1 MVAKA
6 PKMEDTLFLK
16 PNFRSDFP
24 SLDRIFSLDRSESPA
39 LSGEWE
45 LSFICWGEESQRID
59 GCVFKTTTELG
70 KVQKWKEVSQCEWN
84 VKLPEQVWIMTA
96 WPSNFQKMRYLRE
109 ALYGNAVNHNAMKA
123 QGKET
128 WEKWDRAQYKV
139 HFTYSFSQPIRQ
151 HKFIEPLINAICK
164 RWCFSHF

>member
-1 MVAKA
+1 MDNLHHNR
-6 PKMEDTLFLK
+6 M
-16 PNFRSDFP
+16 SC
-24 SLDRIFSLDRSESPA
+24 I
-39 LSGEWE
+39 
-45 LSFICWGEESQRID
+45 
-59 GCVFKTTTELG
+59 KTTTELG

-164 RWCFSHF
+164 RWCFSHFWPTPMFHQRHRWLTHNPLTILSSKSYSSDVLRVERLIQ